1 MKVSIIKT
9 FVDKNTG
16 LQVFPGAIIECAD
29 DRGKLLAENG
39 FAVIADVEKVEP
51 VVPVEEKAVARPK
64 PAAKKAPAKATTK
77 KKESK

>member
-51 VVPVEEKAVARPK
+51 VAPVEEKAVARPK
-64 PAAKKAPAKATTK
+64 PAAMRATVHGVAKSQT
-77 KKESK
+77 

>member
-1 MKVSIIKT
+1 MRVSIIKT

-39 FAVIADVEKVEP
+39 FAVIEDVEKVEP
-51 VVPVEEKAVARPK
+51 VAPVEVKAVSKPK
-64 PAAKKAPAKATTK
+64 PVAKKAPAKTTK
-77 KKESK
+77 KK